1 VTYVA
6 TIKIKHSTIIDTSS
20 LLFCVWCNAKPGV
33 TIYLQPNEAT
43 CLKKLLFHLF
53 ILHFK
58 LEVVA
63 VVVQKREYH
72 LNTISKLIKNKEWYI
87 SKSSGNTCIGQ
98 GRI

>member
-20 LLFCVWCNAKPGV
+20 LLFCVWCNAKP
-33 TIYLQPNEAT
+33 IYLQPNEAT

-63 VVVQKREYH
+63 VVVQKKGIPFKYH
-72 LNTISKLIKNKEWYI
+72 KQTNKE
-87 SKSSGNTCIGQ
+87 
-98 GRI
+98 